1 MTVPKDDDEWLLFE
15 SSRLTQ
21 FTRLYPPL
29 KPSVTTVDTNGAASA
44 AGAQQAAAA
53 AAEALDVEVQGEDE
67 VRCDRSCSSTA
78 AHRYLLFHDKHM
90 ATRG

>member
-29 KPSVTTVDTNGAASA
+29 KPSVAAVDPNTASA
-44 AGAQQAAAA
+44 AGAQQAAA

-67 VRCDRSCSSTA
+67 VCWSLLLEYCCSTA
-78 AHRYLLFHDKHM
+78 WCDVHM
-90 ATRG
+90 

>member
-29 KPSVTTVDTNGAASA
+29 KPSVTSVDSSSTVSA

-67 VRCDRSCSSTA
+67 VC
-78 AHRYLLFHDKHM
+78 
-90 ATRG
+90 

>member
-29 KPSVTTVDTNGAASA
+29 KPSVAAVDPNTASA
-44 AGAQQAAAA
+44 AGTQQAAAA